1 MRTPMA
7 GWVSD
12 GSFGI
17 GEAAILEQNVV
28 RDADL
33 ADIAEQGADA
43 NAFDFI
49 FEEAAFVG

>member
-1 MRTPMA
+1 MA
-7 GWVSD
+7 RS
-12 GSFGI
+12 GSERRPSF
-17 GEAAILEQNVV
+17 EQNVV